1 MSAIDYQA
9 FAQDW
14 VESWNAHDLER
25 IMSHYADNIRL
36 TSPKVRD
43 ITGRE
48 DGSIRGKE
56 NLHEYFKVRLAG
68 QPNLH
73 FDLKRVYTG
82 VHSLVLEF
90 FTSDGRHV
98 AEFMHFDPEGLV
110 TRVFAQSIDISEK
123 S

>member
-1 MSAIDYQA
+1 MSWSDHKA

-14 VESWNAHDLER
+14 VESWNTHDIDR
-25 IMSHYADNIRL
+25 IMSHYADNVRL
-36 TSPKVRD
+36 TSPKVRE

-48 DGSIRGKE
+48 DGTIRGKG

-73 FDLKRVYTG
+73 FDLARVYSG
-82 VHSLVLEF
+82 VLSLVLEF
-90 FTSDGRHV
+90 HTSDGRHV
-98 AEFMHFDPEGLV
+98 AEFMHFDPAGLV
-110 TRVFAQSIDISEK
+110 TRVFANSIDTLEK